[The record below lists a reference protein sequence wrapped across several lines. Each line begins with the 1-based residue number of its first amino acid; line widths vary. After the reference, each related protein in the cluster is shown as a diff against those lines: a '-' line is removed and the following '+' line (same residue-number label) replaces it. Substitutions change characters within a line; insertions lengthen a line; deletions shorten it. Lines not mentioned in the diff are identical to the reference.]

1 MPSSSTT
8 HSNFAAVDMS
18 SLTTFHVVKR
28 NGKSEEVS
36 FDKVIRRI
44 RALCDGLS
52 HEINPLLVAQKVV
65 SQIYDG
71 VKTTELDELAAQ
83 VCISLETTHLDYG
96 KLASRI
102 IISNNHKNTSPSFSE
117 TIYILY
123 HNKDVHGTHCPLIA
137 EDVYHIIMTHK
148 SKLNDVIVY
157 ERDYLFDYFGFKTLE
172 KAYLMRSGGRVI
184 ERIQHLIMRVSVGIH
199 KEDIK
204 SAIQSYQYM
213 SQKYFTHA
221 TPTLFNAGTPRM
233 QLSSCFLLG
242 VGDSVDGLYKA
253 SSDMAK
259 ISANAGGIGICLTD
273 IRSKGTYIRGVNGTS
288 NGIIPYC
295 RVLNEMSRHINQA
308 GKRPGSIACY
318 LEPHHPEVLAFLD
331 LRKNTGAEHERCR
344 DLFTALWISDLFMK
358 RVEANEM
365 WSLFDPDECPGLS
378 EAYGD
383 AYEELYAKYEM
394 EGKAKGRVEARKV
407 WNAMLTSQI
416 ETGTPYIG
424 YKDHV
429 NRKSNQKNVGTI
441 KNSNLCVVG
450 ETKIL
455 TRNGFQTIKDLA
467 GQIVDIWNGKEWS
480 NSLVAKTG
488 ENQKIIKIITDDG
501 CELECTE
508 YHKFYIQLGYTHNN
522 IKTDII
528 NTKHCSIIE
537 AKDLKKDM
545 KLIKCEY
552 PVIDNTE
559 HPDNELFKHAYTAG
573 FFTGDG
579 TYLRP
584 NDENRKPCGFKSMK
598 NSSYCTRHKKYHKD
612 GIITDKCQAM
622 SYETSNIVTLY
633 GEKINL
639 LEHLEYTSHGE
650 VHYSN
655 KHNQIDQN
663 KRLGVQLTHELP
675 EKYTVPVNCSISTKI
690 KWFEGLCDSD
700 GCLIK
705 NEQSYGIQIGS
716 IHKEFLVNVKLM
728 LQTLGCHCKI
738 SNRQPK
744 EYRVLPDGKGS
755 EKEYLCEAF
764 YLINIGSHSLNQLK
778 NLGFSPKRFN
788 IDNTYST
795 YSNASHYVKI
805 KEVIDEGRISDTYCF
820 NEPLRH
826 AGIFNGIL
834 TGNCN
839 EISEVSNTDEYA
851 VCNLASISLPQ
862 FVLFREDGSAHFDY
876 EKLVDVSKVVIRNLN
891 KVIDVNYYPVP
902 ETKKSNSRMRP
913 VGLGIQGLADVFAMM
928 RLPFDSAG
936 AREVNKKI
944 AEAMYYGAVYSSW
957 ELACEEGAYS
967 EFAGSPISEGKFQ
980 FDLWNVKPSNTYD
993 WETLR
998 QKVMRDG
1005 VRNSLLIAL
1014 MPTAST
1020 SQILGNNECFEPYT
1034 SNMYT
1039 RRTIAGDFVVIN
1051 KHLVKDL
1058 MRLGI
1063 WNVEM
1068 KNKIIAANGSVQKI
1082 SEIPQAIRDLYK
1094 TVWEIK
1100 QKVVMDLAIDRS
1112 PFVCQT
1118 SSMNLFFEEPTHGT
1132 LTSAFMYGWRN
1143 GLKTGIYYLRTR
1155 PKVQAQQFTIDPSMK
1170 RSGEEEED
1178 GGCTMCSA

>member
-1 MPSSSTT
+1 MPSSATT
-8 HSNFAAVDMS
+8 HSNFATVDMS

-123 HNKDVHGTHCPLIA
+123 HNKDIHGTHCPLIA
-137 EDVYHIIMTHK
+137 EDVYHIIMSHK

-383 AYEELYAKYEM
+383 AYEELYAKYEA

-441 KNSNLCVVG
+441 KNSNLC
-450 ETKIL
+450 
-455 TRNGFQTIKDLA
+455 
-467 GQIVDIWNGKEWS
+467 
-480 NSLVAKTG
+480 
-488 ENQKIIKIITDDG
+488 
-501 CELECTE
+501 
-508 YHKFYIQLGYTHNN
+508 
-522 IKTDII
+522 
-528 NTKHCSIIE
+528 
-537 AKDLKKDM
+537 
-545 KLIKCEY
+545 
-552 PVIDNTE
+552 
-559 HPDNELFKHAYTAG
+559 
-573 FFTGDG
+573 
-579 TYLRP
+579 
-584 NDENRKPCGFKSMK
+584 
-598 NSSYCTRHKKYHKD
+598 
-612 GIITDKCQAM
+612 
-622 SYETSNIVTLY
+622 
-633 GEKINL
+633 
-639 LEHLEYTSHGE
+639 
-650 VHYSN
+650 
-655 KHNQIDQN
+655 
-663 KRLGVQLTHELP
+663 
-675 EKYTVPVNCSISTKI
+675 
-690 KWFEGLCDSD
+690 
-700 GCLIK
+700 
-705 NEQSYGIQIGS
+705 
-716 IHKEFLVNVKLM
+716 
-728 LQTLGCHCKI
+728 
-738 SNRQPK
+738 
-744 EYRVLPDGKGS
+744 
-755 EKEYLCEAF
+755 
-764 YLINIGSHSLNQLK
+764 
-778 NLGFSPKRFN
+778 
-788 IDNTYST
+788 
-795 YSNASHYVKI
+795 
-805 KEVIDEGRISDTYCF
+805 
-820 NEPLRH
+820 
-826 AGIFNGIL
+826 
-834 TGNCN
+834 N

-862 FVLFREDGSAHFDY
+862 FVLFHEDGSAHFDY

-928 RLPFDSAG
+928 RLPFDSVG

-1170 RSGEEEED
+1170 RSGGEEED